1 MQIQSAPSENE
12 QKQVASENV
21 AQAQKLRRQIRVLNL
36 GLALVGA
43 IIYILYLTKGA
54 SVYSHIPG
62 GRKFLLPIAILVFLV
77 LAATRTYKSMGRT
90 RIRQMPSLVS
100 QKAWVREWTPVTL
113 IFLVAFGLRLWGI
126 NFGLP
131 NLEQVDEW
139 AVADRALHIIQ
150 TGNFDPLDYHNPALP
165 DNDRQAFTYPTLY
178 TYMETGVFAVRFLQG
193 VSANRYDAVS
203 NITLPQF
210 KPDFYLW
217 GRALT
222 ALLGALSVLLVY
234 GIGKKFYNRKVG
246 LLSALFL
253 SFFYLQAVNSHW
265 ITTDIPSSFF
275 ALLPFLFIWP
285 ILAGRDNWKLYIIAG
300 FLAGLAVATKYN
312 NALILLPLILAH
324 FLGREPRR
332 WLNWNLP
339 FSFVAALGGFFV
351 GVPFAFFH
359 IPNFLTDVAEIIN
372 HYQNL
377 GHAGYQGNQNWLY
390 YLQAISYE
398 NIVILALGLLGVLFA
413 CVRHQKRDVVLLS
426 FPLLSYLQLSSYKV
440 NFTRNLM
447 PIIPFLTI
455 FGALGAVLIV
465 EEALRWANKR
475 RQLPRN
481 WAKLA
486 LGGVALLAVSGP
498 AFSIVQFDAYNAKPT
513 TRALALVWAEQNL
526 PRGAK
531 IWLEPGS
538 LELLPTDQYQISGGD
553 SVLAH
558 PFDWYAANNYNYVV
572 LSESIYKDLYLKGD
586 AGYKKLLDGPLPAG
600 FSQLKIFRHD
610 DANQP
615 GPTLIIFSTG
625 LPVEAS
631 SLKAFQVPK
640 PLQINLGSA
649 IKLVGLDLPSQA
661 PTGSILPIA
670 FYWQAAATPSTNYT
684 VFVHLLNAKGQIAAQ
699 LDLQPLGNTRPTTTW
714 KANQILRDAYML
726 PLPANL
732 APGSY
737 QLHIGLYDASS
748 GARLTTP
755 DNQNEID
762 LGSVQITGGK

>member
-1 MQIQSAPSENE
+1 MQIQSAPPENN
-12 QKQVASENV
+12 QKSDLPASEVNTG
-21 AQAQKLRRQIRVLNL
+21 KLRRQIRALNL
-36 GLALVGA
+36 GLAASGTV
-43 IIYILYLTKGA
+43 IYFLYLTKGA

-62 GRKFLLPIAILVFLV
+62 GRKFLLPLAVLIFLV
-77 LAATRTYKSMGRT
+77 LAAVRVYKGVGRARLQQVPT
-90 RIRQMPSLVS
+90 TVS
-100 QKAWVREWTPVTL
+100 SKAWVREWSFVSL

-178 TYMETGVFAVRFLQG
+178 TYMETGVFTVKFLQG

-203 NITLPQF
+203 NITLPQY

-222 ALLGALSVLLVY
+222 ALLGALSALVVY
-234 GIGKKFYNRKVG
+234 LIGKKFYNRKVG

-265 ITTDIPSSFF
+265 ITTDIPSEFF
-275 ALLPFLFIWP
+275 ALLPFLFIWF
-285 ILAGRDNWKLYIIAG
+285 ILAGRDNWKLYVAAG

-332 WLNWNLP
+332 WLNWNLLT
-339 FSFVAALGGFFV
+339 SLVAAFVGFFV

-359 IPNFLTDVAEIIN
+359 IPNFLTDIAEIIN

-390 YLQAISYE
+390 YLQAMSYE
-398 NIVILALGLLGVLFA
+398 NIVILGLGLLGVVIV
-413 CVRHQKRDVVLLS
+413 CMRHQKRDVVLLA
-426 FPLLSYLQLSSYKV
+426 FPLISYLQLSSYKV

-447 PIIPFLTI
+447 PIVPFLTI
-455 FGALGAVLIV
+455 FAAVAAVLLV
-465 EEALRWANKR
+465 EEGYRLASKQRHW
-475 RQLPRN
+475 QRN
-481 WAKLA
+481 WSNLA
-486 LGGVALLAVSGP
+486 LGGVALLAIAGP
-498 AFSIVQFDAYNAKPT
+498 AFSIVQFDSYNAKPT
-513 TRALALVWAEQNL
+513 TRALALTWAEQNL

-531 IWLEPGS
+531 IWLEPNS

-558 PFDWYAANNYNYVV
+558 PFDWYAANNYNYIV
-572 LSESIYKDLYLKGD
+572 LSESTYKDLYLKGD
-586 AGYKKLLDGPLPAG
+586 AGYKKLIDGLLPTG
-600 FSQLKIFRHD
+600 FSTVKIFRHD
-610 DANQP
+610 DNSQP
-615 GPTLIIFSTG
+615 GPTLIILSTG
-625 LPVEAS
+625 LPVQAS
-631 SLKAFQVPK
+631 SLNAFKVQK
-640 PLQINLGSA
+640 PLQISLGAA

-661 PTGSILPIA
+661 KASSTLPLTL
-670 FYWQAAATPSTNYT
+670 YWQAVATPTINYT
-684 VFVHLLNAKGQIAAQ
+684 VFVHLLNAKGQTVAQ

-714 KANQILRDAYML
+714 QVGQVLRDPYPL

-732 APGSY
+732 SSGSY
-737 QLHIGLYDASS
+737 ELHIGMYDASN
-748 GARLTTP
+748 GARLITP
-755 DNQNEID
+755 DNQNELD
-762 LGSVQITGGK
+762 LGAVQIIGGK